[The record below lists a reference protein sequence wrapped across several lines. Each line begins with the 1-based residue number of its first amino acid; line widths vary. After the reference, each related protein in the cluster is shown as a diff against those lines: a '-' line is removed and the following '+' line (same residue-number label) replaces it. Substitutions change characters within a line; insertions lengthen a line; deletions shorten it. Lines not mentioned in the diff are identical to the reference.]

1 MFDDTGGYTCWAIHG
16 IQTGV
21 NDANVAIFHG
31 VSTVVHGSSVKYEL
45 RRELGL
51 IFLWLTACIY
61 IWGPGVF

>member
-45 RRELGL
+45 
-51 IFLWLTACIY
+51 T
-61 IWGPGVF
+61 GVDPPVVFIIVVS